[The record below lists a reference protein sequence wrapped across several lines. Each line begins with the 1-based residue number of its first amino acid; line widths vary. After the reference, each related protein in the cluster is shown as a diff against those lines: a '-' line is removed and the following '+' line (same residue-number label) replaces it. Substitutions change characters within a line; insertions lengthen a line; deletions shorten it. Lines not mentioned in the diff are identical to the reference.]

1 MFTNNFKLDGIDSIL
16 EDIGYMDE
24 MKGAGED
31 QEHKY
36 TKKSGKKSKDYDKD
50 GAVEDET
57 DEYAGVKDAAIKKAT
72 GKKCS
77 KCNEEPCECDE
88 VKESSCGTTGKKTK
102 KMVEGADFSFVLDE
116 LTDEDL
122 LFLSDDLIEEV
133 VEEFFYETL
142 EEGYEIDEL
151 ETLLIE
157 QVESELTYL
166 EEAKVTVG
174 HDSDVK
180 PEASRT
186 SKLAKVKD
194 AVKKVASG
202 AKAVAK
208 KVAGAAG
215 QVAGSAVAGYKKASA
230 ATADRPSSGSSSDDS
245 KSDTANTGSKTPRSS
260 SNSGTKRPGILGRV
274 GAALKSGLK
283 KAIRGAGKAAG
294 KVVKTA
300 KAGYDEG
307 RGKSAPAAKPAAT
320 SAAKPAAKKPAAK
333 PTTPAVKTAT
343 AKKKAGGNLDNL
355 LNQIRNE
362 ATYGGTPKKE
372 EPKDTRMVV
381 TKADKTGNTKAYQNY
396 KAGNKSYKAAD
407 HLDEAGKLQG
417 GGKDPCWKGYEM
429 VGMKN
434 KGGREVPNCVP
445 KEEYIDIER
454 DMLEEG
460 YTFEQVLEVIA
471 AYEDGF
477 EVIFEENGVTINETQ
492 EVLDEEFLSDVEMVA
507 DWLHTEGIIENEDEF
522 FELMEDLSEEEIE
535 ELYDVVLSE
544 AEGSY
549 GQTPK
554 ARSAMGKLAVSRMR
568 KPASEY
574 SQRGE
579 KTKKLKAAEK
589 HTRRQDRLAS
599 GNNRHGSRGPMDQA
613 HRNWSRGAD
622 DYGHSGYDGDGY
634 GGSVTKNPKKL
645 RKQKAMGEI
654 AKENYMIGNSLEEGG
669 LEVRNYSWEEV
680 MEATAMAKRG
690 YDETSIR
697 NKIASKTGGG
707 KSADRATKLA
717 DKPTYGDS
725 GKQKARE
732 NLARKQ
738 RGDFRNTT
746 SSSPGLHGYGH
757 KSNDPAVKAKQAAR
771 GAQRGALTPNEKK
784 QLGREGYEMIG
795 NSLEEG
801 GLEVRNYS
809 WKEVMESQAARN
821 NPEKYE
827 AGQKKKYA
835 PVRGEKTPMPPR
847 GDKRRED
854 FEKWYAANVR

>member
-1 MFTNNFKLDGIDSIL
+1 MFTNNFKLDGIENIL
-16 EDIGYMDE
+16 DDIGYLSEEAKDE
-24 MKGAGED
+24 SAAGED

-36 TKKSGKKSKDYDKD
+36 PKKSGKKSKDYDKD
-50 GAVEDET
+50 GTVEDET
-57 DEYAGVKDAAIKKAT
+57 DEYAGVKDKAIEKAVEKEDEKKEKE
-72 GKKCS
+72 GKEKEG
-77 KCNEEPCECDE
+77 KEKEK
-88 VKESSCGTTGKKTK
+88 KES
-102 KMVEGADFSFVLDE
+102 VDFSSVLDE

-142 EEGYEIDEL
+142 EEGFEIEEL

-215 QVAGSAVAGYKKASA
+215 EVAGSAVAGYKKASA
-230 ATADRPSSGSSSDDS
+230 AAKDAPGGSEKDDS

-260 SNSGTKRPGILGRV
+260 SGTKRPGILGRV

-283 KAIRGAGKAAG
+283 KAIHGAGKAAG

-307 RGKSAPAAKPAAT
+307 RGKSAPAP
-320 SAAKPAAKKPAAK
+320 AAKPAAKAPAKPASKPAAK
-333 PTTPAVKTAT
+333 PVAKTAT
-343 AKKKAGGNLDNL
+343 AKKKGSNLDNL

-362 ATYGGTPKKE
+362 EVENIE
-372 EPKDTRMVV
+372 EKAPPGAKYERMV
-381 TKADKTGNTKAYQNY
+381 KHIK
-396 KAGNKSYKAAD
+396 KSYSKGGLTDKEKSIAYATAWKAKKANEEVE
-407 HLDEAGKLQG
+407 HIEEEGKMQG
-417 GGKDPCWKGYEM
+417 GGKDPCWKGYQM
-429 VGMKN
+429 VGMKK

-445 KEEYIDIER
+445 KEEYVDIER

-492 EVLDEEFLSDVEMVA
+492 EVLDEETQFLSDVEMVA
-507 DWLHTEGIIENEDEF
+507 DWLYAEEIIDNEDQF

-535 ELYDVVLSE
+535 DLYELVLESQNIQE
-544 AEGSY
+544 VSADLALRAS
-549 GQTPK
+549 K
-554 ARSAMGKLAVSRMR
+554 AADIKRGKLAAAGDREG
-568 KPASEY
+568 AAA
-574 SQRGE
+574 
-579 KTKKLKAAEK
+579 KAA
-589 HTRRQDRLAS
+589 Q
-599 GNNRHGSRGPMDQA
+599 
-613 HRNWSRGAD
+613 
-622 DYGHSGYDGDGY
+622 
-634 GGSVTKNPKKL
+634 
-645 RKQKAMGEI
+645 
-654 AKENYMIGNSLEEGG
+654 
-669 LEVRNYSWEEV
+669 
-680 MEATAMAKRG
+680 AKRL
-690 YDETSIR
+690 YD
-697 NKIASKTGGG
+697 
-707 KSADRATKLA
+707 
-717 DKPTYGDS
+717 
-725 GKQKARE
+725 
-732 NLARKQ
+732 
-738 RGDFRNTT
+738 
-746 SSSPGLHGYGH
+746 
-757 KSNDPAVKAKQAAR
+757 KQAAKR
-771 GAQRGALTPNEKK
+771 
-784 QLGREGYEMIG
+784 LGRQENIEMIG
-795 NSLEEG
+795 TSLEEG

-809 WKEVMESQAARN
+809 WKEVMEAQQARN

-827 AGQKKKYA
+827 AGEKKKYA

>member
-1 MFTNNFKLDGIDSIL
+1 MFTNNFKLDGIENIL
-16 EDIGYMDE
+16 DGIGYLDE

-31 QEHKY
+31 QEHNY
-36 TKKSGKKSKDYDKD
+36 TKKSGKKSKDYDQD
-50 GAVEDET
+50 GTVEDET
-57 DEYAGVKDAAIKKAT
+57 DEYAGVKDRAIKKAM
-72 GKKCS
+72 KKEEKETCP
-77 KCNEEPCECDE
+77 KCDKKSCECDE
-88 VKESSCGTTGKKTK
+88 VEESSCGSEYGKKKK
-102 KMVEGADFSFVLDE
+102 KMIEDVDFSSVLDE

-142 EEGYEIDEL
+142 EEGFEIEEL

-215 QVAGSAVAGYKKASA
+215 EVAGSAVAGYKKASA
-230 ATADRPSSGSSSDDS
+230 AAKDAPGGSEKDDS

-260 SNSGTKRPGILGRV
+260 SGTKRPGILGRV

-283 KAIRGAGKAAG
+283 KAIHGAGKAAG

-307 RGKSAPAAKPAAT
+307 RGKSAPAP
-320 SAAKPAAKKPAAK
+320 AAKPAAKASAKPAAK
-333 PTTPAVKTAT
+333 PAAKPVAKTAT

-362 ATYGGTPKKE
+362 AAYGGTPKKE
-372 EPKDTRMVV
+372 EPKDTRMIV
-381 TKADKTGNTKAYQNY
+381 TRADKTGNTKAYQNY
-396 KAGNKSYKAAD
+396 KAGHKGYKAAD
-407 HLDEAGKLQG
+407 HLDEEGKLQG
-417 GGKDPCWKGYEM
+417 GAKDPCWKGYEM
-429 VGMKN
+429 VGMKK

-445 KEEYIDIER
+445 KEEYVDIER

-492 EVLDEEFLSDVEMVA
+492 EILDEETQFLSDVEMVA
-507 DWLHTEGIIENEDEF
+507 DWLYAEGVIEDEDQF

-535 ELYDVVLSE
+535 DLYELVL
-544 AEGSY
+544 
-549 GQTPK
+549 
-554 ARSAMGKLAVSRMR
+554 
-568 KPASEY
+568 
-574 SQRGE
+574 
-579 KTKKLKAAEK
+579 
-589 HTRRQDRLAS
+589 
-599 GNNRHGSRGPMDQA
+599 
-613 HRNWSRGAD
+613 
-622 DYGHSGYDGDGY
+622 
-634 GGSVTKNPKKL
+634 
-645 RKQKAMGEI
+645 
-654 AKENYMIGNSLEEGG
+654 
-669 LEVRNYSWEEV
+669 
-680 MEATAMAKRG
+680 EATAMAKRG
-690 YDETSIR
+690 YDEAPIR
-697 NKIASKTGGG
+697 NKIAANTQGG
-707 KSADRATKLA
+707 KSADRAKALA
-717 DKPTYGDS
+717 DKQTYGQKGVDP
-725 GKQKARE
+725 KARQ

-738 RGDFRNTT
+738 MGDHRNTT
-746 SSSPGLHGYGH
+746 SSNPGLHGYGH

-771 GAQRGALTPNEKK
+771 GAQRGSATLTPKEKK
-784 QLGREGYEMIG
+784 QLNMGYEMIG
-795 NSLEEG
+795 DSLDNG

-809 WKEVMESQAARN
+809 WKEVMEAQEARN

>member
-102 KMVEGADFSFVLDE
+102 KMVESVDFSSVLDE

-142 EEGYEIDEL
+142 EEGYEIEEL

-174 HDSDVK
+174 HDTDDE

-186 SKLAKVKD
+186 SKLSRVKD

-215 QVAGSAVAGYKKASA
+215 EVAGSAVAGYKKASA
-230 ATADRPSSGSSSDDS
+230 AAKDAPGGFEKDDS

-260 SNSGTKRPGILGRV
+260 TGTKRPGILGRV

-283 KAIRGAGKAAG
+283 KAIHGTAKAAG

-307 RGKSAPAAKPAAT
+307 RGKSAPAAAPAA
-320 SAAKPAAKKPAAK
+320 KPAAK

-362 ATYGGTPKKE
+362 AAYPKKD

-396 KAGNKSYKAAD
+396 KAGNKAYKAAD
-407 HLDEAGKLQG
+407 HLDEDLKEA
-417 GGKDPCWKGYEM
+417 CWKGYEAI
-429 VGMKN
+429 GMKK
-434 KGGREVPNCVP
+434 KGGKQVPNCVP
-445 KEEYIDIER
+445 KEEYVDIER

-492 EVLDEEFLSDVEMVA
+492 EVLDEETLFLSDVEMVA
-507 DWLHTEGIIENEDEF
+507 DWLHAEGVIENEDQF
-522 FELMEDLSEEEIE
+522 FELMEDLSEEEIQ
-535 ELYDVVLSE
+535 ELYDLVL
-544 AEGSY
+544 
-549 GQTPK
+549 
-554 ARSAMGKLAVSRMR
+554 
-568 KPASEY
+568 
-574 SQRGE
+574 
-579 KTKKLKAAEK
+579 
-589 HTRRQDRLAS
+589 
-599 GNNRHGSRGPMDQA
+599 
-613 HRNWSRGAD
+613 
-622 DYGHSGYDGDGY
+622 
-634 GGSVTKNPKKL
+634 
-645 RKQKAMGEI
+645 
-654 AKENYMIGNSLEEGG
+654 
-669 LEVRNYSWEEV
+669 
-680 MEATAMAKRG
+680 EATAMAKRG
-690 YDETSIR
+690 HDETAIR
-697 NKIASKTGGG
+697 NKIAKATGGG
-707 KSADRATKLA
+707 KSADRATALA
-717 DKPTYGDS
+717 DKPTYGQRGVDP
-725 GKQKARE
+725 KARQ

-771 GAQRGALTPNEKK
+771 GSQRGALTPNEKK

-795 NSLEEG
+795 DSLDNG

-809 WKEVMESQAARN
+809 WKEVMEAQEARN

-854 FEKWYAANVR
+854 FEKWYTANVR

>member
-1 MFTNNFKLDGIDSIL
+1 MFSNNLKLDGIENIL
-16 EDIGYMDE
+16 DEIGYLSEEAKDE
-24 MKGAGED
+24 NAAGED

-36 TKKSGKKSKDYDKD
+36 PKKSGKKSKDYDKD
-50 GAVEDET
+50 GTVEDET
-57 DEYAGVKDAAIKKAT
+57 DEYAGVKDKAIEKAVEKEDEKKEKE
-72 GKKCS
+72 GKEKE
-77 KCNEEPCECDE
+77 KEK
-88 VKESSCGTTGKKTK
+88 KES
-102 KMVEGADFSFVLDE
+102 VDFSSVLDE
-116 LTDEDL
+116 LTEEDL

-142 EEGYEIDEL
+142 EEGFEIDEL
-151 ETLLIE
+151 ETILLE

-215 QVAGSAVAGYKKASA
+215 EVAGSAVAGYKKASA
-230 ATADRPSSGSSSDDS
+230 AAKDAPGEESDNS
-245 KSDTANTGSKTPRSS
+245 KSDSPNTGSRTPRSS
-260 SNSGTKRPGILGRV
+260 SASATKATGTNRPGILGRV

-283 KAIRGAGKAAG
+283 KAIHGAGKAAG

-307 RGKSAPAAKPAAT
+307 RGKSAPAPAPAAKPTA
-320 SAAKPAAKKPAAK
+320 AAKPAAKKPATSA
-333 PTTPAVKTAT
+333 AKTAT

-362 ATYGGTPKKE
+362 AAYSKKE
-372 EPKDTRMVV
+372 DEKDTRMVV

-396 KAGNKSYKAAD
+396 KAGHKGYKAAD
-407 HLDEAGKLQG
+407 HLDEEGKMQG
-417 GGKDPCWKGYEM
+417 GGKDPCWKGYQM
-429 VGMKN
+429 VGMKK

-445 KEEYIDIER
+445 KEEYLDIER

-477 EVIFEENGVTINETQ
+477 EVIFEEDGVTINETQ
-492 EVLDEEFLSDVEMVA
+492 EVLDEETQFLSDVELVA
-507 DWLHTEGIIENEDEF
+507 DWLHAEGVIENEDEF

-535 ELYDVVLSE
+535 ELYELVLSE
-544 AEGSY
+544 LYKGKH
-549 GQTPK
+549 GQSETEYQDS
-554 ARSAMGKLAVSRMR
+554 RSNAGKMVSGTS
-568 KPASEY
+568 KLSGAAY
-574 SQRGE
+574 S
-579 KTKKLKAAEK
+579 
-589 HTRRQDRLAS
+589 
-599 GNNRHGSRGPMDQA
+599 SRGVK
-613 HRNWSRGAD
+613 N
-622 DYGHSGYDGDGY
+622 SGPNPA
-634 GGSVTKNPKKL
+634 GGSKKPQGQGRMTSGQRTEMQY
-645 RKQKAMGEI
+645 RKANLKKA
-654 AKENYMIGNSLEEGG
+654 
-669 LEVRNYSWEEV
+669 
-680 MEATAMAKRG
+680 
-690 YDETSIR
+690 
-697 NKIASKTGGG
+697 
-707 KSADRATKLA
+707 
-717 DKPTYGDS
+717 
-725 GKQKARE
+725 
-732 NLARKQ
+732 
-738 RGDFRNTT
+738 
-746 SSSPGLHGYGH
+746 
-757 KSNDPAVKAKQAAR
+757 
-771 GAQRGALTPNEKK
+771 
-784 QLGREGYEMIG
+784 EGYEMIG
-795 NSLEEG
+795 TSLEEG

-809 WKEVMESQAARN
+809 WKEVMEAQQARN

-827 AGQKKKYA
+827 AEQKKKYA

>member
-1 MFTNNFKLDGIDSIL
+1 MFTNNFKLDGIENIL
-16 EDIGYMDE
+16 DDIGYLDE
-24 MKGAGED
+24 MKGAGEE
-31 QEHKY
+31 QEDKY
-36 TKKSGKKSKDYDKD
+36 TKKSGKKSKDYDGD
-50 GAVEDET
+50 GSVEDET
-57 DEYAGVKDAAIKKAT
+57 DEYAGVKDRAIKKAT
-72 GKKCS
+72 GKCS
-77 KCNEEPCECDE
+77 KCGKEPCECEDTK
-88 VKESSCGTTGKKTK
+88 KES
-102 KMVEGADFSFVLDE
+102 VDFSSVLDE

-122 LFLSDDLIEEV
+122 IFLSDTLIEEV

-142 EEGYEIDEL
+142 EEGFEIDEL
-151 ETLLIE
+151 ETILIE

-174 HDSDVK
+174 HDSNSEV
-180 PEASRT
+180 SRP
-186 SKLAKVKD
+186 SRLAKVKA

-215 QVAGSAVAGYKKASA
+215 EVAGSAVAGYKKASA
-230 ATADRPSSGSSSDDS
+230 AASDAPGGRERDDSTKDSPNTGSRSSGSSSS
-245 KSDTANTGSKTPRSS
+245 
-260 SNSGTKRPGILGRV
+260 SGTKRPGILGRV

-320 SAAKPAAKKPAAK
+320 PAAKPAAKKPAEKPADPWKGSETTPPKAKPAAKKPAAK
-333 PTTPAVKTAT
+333 AAT
-343 AKKKAGGNLDNL
+343 AKKKSKSNLDNL
-355 LNQIRNE
+355 LSQIRNE
-362 ATYGGTPKKE
+362 AKMTSAEKAKESSLKDKYDPSGMKASMQKQYGAEKGKSVYFATIRKKAMQSAGY
-372 EPKDTRMVV
+372 EPEGDL
-381 TKADKTGNTKAYQNY
+381 
-396 KAGNKSYKAAD
+396 
-407 HLDEAGKLQG
+407 LDEAGKLQG

-445 KEEYIDIER
+445 KEEYEELVM
-454 DMLEEG
+454 DMIQEG
-460 YTFEQVLEVIA
+460 YDMDQVREVIGA
-471 AYEDGF
+471 IEDGY
-477 EVIFEENGVTINETQ
+477 EVIFEENGVLINDEIEQ
-492 EVLDEEFLSDVEMVA
+492 LDEEFLDEEFLSDVEMVA
-507 DWLHTEGIIENEDEF
+507 DWLHAEGIIQNEDEF
-522 FELMEDLSEEEIE
+522 FALMEDLSEDEIE

-554 ARSAMGKLAVSRMR
+554 ARSAMGKLAISRMR

-579 KTKKLKAAEK
+579 KTKKVKAAEK
-589 HTRRQDRLAS
+589 HASRQNRLAS

-613 HRNWSRGAD
+613 RRNWSRGAD
-622 DYGHSGYDGDGY
+622 EYGHTGYDGEGH

-654 AKENYMIGNSLEEGG
+654 GENYMIGDSLDNGG
-669 LEVRNYSWEEV
+669 LEVRNYSWREV
-680 MEATAMAKRG
+680 
-690 YDETSIR
+690 
-697 NKIASKTGGG
+697 
-707 KSADRATKLA
+707 L
-717 DKPTYGDS
+717 
-725 GKQKARE
+725 
-732 NLARKQ
+732 
-738 RGDFRNTT
+738 
-746 SSSPGLHGYGH
+746 
-757 KSNDPAVKAKQAAR
+757 
-771 GAQRGALTPNEKK
+771 
-784 QLGREGYEMIG
+784 
-795 NSLEEG
+795 
-801 GLEVRNYS
+801 
-809 WKEVMESQAARN
+809 ESQDARN

-835 PVRGEKTPMPPR
+835 PVRGEKTSMPPR

>member
-230 ATADRPSSGSSSDDS
+230 AAADRPSSGSSSDDS

-492 EVLDEEFLSDVEMVA
+492 EVLDEETLFLSDVEMVA

-535 ELYDVVLSE
+535 ELY
-544 AEGSY
+544 
-549 GQTPK
+549 
-554 ARSAMGKLAVSRMR
+554 
-568 KPASEY
+568 
-574 SQRGE
+574 
-579 KTKKLKAAEK
+579 
-589 HTRRQDRLAS
+589 
-599 GNNRHGSRGPMDQA
+599 
-613 HRNWSRGAD
+613 
-622 DYGHSGYDGDGY
+622 
-634 GGSVTKNPKKL
+634 SV
-645 RKQKAMGEI
+645 
-654 AKENYMIGNSLEEGG
+654 
-669 LEVRNYSWEEV
+669 V

-690 YDETSIR
+690 YDEAPIR
-697 NKIASKTGGG
+697 NKIAANTKGG
-707 KSADRATKLA
+707 KFADKATALADRQ
-717 DKPTYGDS
+717 TYGN
-725 GKQKARE
+725 KEKKAGRE

-738 RGDFRNTT
+738 RGDHRNTT
-746 SSSPGLHGYGH
+746 SSNPGLHGYAH
-757 KSNDPAVKAKQAAR
+757 QSNDPKVKAKQAAR
-771 GAQRGALTPNEKK
+771 GAQRGSATLTPNERKK
-784 QLGREGYEMIG
+784 LNMGYEMIG

>member
-1 MFTNNFKLDGIDSIL
+1 M
-16 EDIGYMDE
+16 EE

-36 TKKSGKKSKDYDKD
+36 TKKSGKKSKDYDGD
-50 GAVEDET
+50 GDVEDET
-57 DEYAGVKDAAIKKAT
+57 DEYAGVKDRAIKKAT
-72 GKKCS
+72 GKCS
-77 KCNEEPCECDE
+77 KCGKEPCECED
-88 VKESSCGTTGKKTK
+88 TK
-102 KMVEGADFSFVLDE
+102 KETKEETKVDFSTVLDE
-116 LTDEDL
+116 LTDEEV
-122 LFLSDDLIEEV
+122 LFLSDTLIEEV

-142 EEGYEIDEL
+142 EEGFEIDEL
-151 ETLLIE
+151 ETILIE
-157 QVESELTYL
+157 QLETELTYL

-174 HDSDVK
+174 HDSNSEV
-180 PEASRT
+180 SRP
-186 SKLAKVKD
+186 SRLAKVKD

-215 QVAGSAVAGYKKASA
+215 EVAGSAVAGYKKASA
-230 ATADRPSSGSSSDDS
+230 AAKDAPGGKERDDS
-245 KSDTANTGSKTPRSS
+245 TKDSPKT
-260 SNSGTKRPGILGRV
+260 GTKRPGLLGRIAS
-274 GAALKSGLK
+274 GLKSGLK
-283 KAIRGAGKAAG
+283 KAIHGAGKVAG

-307 RGKSAPAAKPAAT
+307 RGKETKSAPVAAKPAAT
-320 SAAKPAAKKPAAK
+320 PAAKPAAKKPAAK
-333 PTTPAVKTAT
+333 QATPAAKTAT

-355 LNQIRNE
+355 LKQIRSE
-362 ATYGGTPKKE
+362 AKMSAPETAEKERIVKE
-372 EPKDTRMVV
+372 EVEGLDEISKELAGRVVNARIAKTGAAFDRENKDRTPENMRDTMGA
-381 TKADKTGNTKAYQNY
+381 ADKEARAKKLA
-396 KAGNKSYKAAD
+396 AGVRTRRNATNEEYV
-407 HLDEAGKLQG
+407 DEAGKLQG

-434 KGGREVPNCVP
+434 KSGKEVPNCVP
-445 KEEYIDIER
+445 KEEYEELVM
-454 DMLEEG
+454 DMIEEG
-460 YTFEQVLEVIA
+460 YEMDQVREVIGA
-471 AYEDGF
+471 IEDGY
-477 EVIFEENGVTINETQ
+477 EVIFEENGVLIND
-492 EVLDEEFLSDVEMVA
+492 EVEQLDEEVEFLSDVEAVA

-535 ELYDVVLSE
+535 ELY
-544 AEGSY
+544 
-549 GQTPK
+549 
-554 ARSAMGKLAVSRMR
+554 
-568 KPASEY
+568 
-574 SQRGE
+574 
-579 KTKKLKAAEK
+579 
-589 HTRRQDRLAS
+589 
-599 GNNRHGSRGPMDQA
+599 
-613 HRNWSRGAD
+613 
-622 DYGHSGYDGDGY
+622 
-634 GGSVTKNPKKL
+634 SV
-645 RKQKAMGEI
+645 
-654 AKENYMIGNSLEEGG
+654 
-669 LEVRNYSWEEV
+669 V

-690 YDETSIR
+690 YDEAPIR
-697 NKIASKTGGG
+697 NKIAANTKGG
-707 KSADRATKLA
+707 KFADKATALADRQ
-717 DKPTYGDS
+717 TYGN
-725 GKQKARE
+725 KEKKAGRE

-757 KSNDPAVKAKQAAR
+757 KSNDPKVKAKQSAR

-809 WKEVMESQAARN
+809 WREVLESQDARN

>member
-1 MFTNNFKLDGIDSIL
+1 MFTNNFKLDGIENIL
-16 EDIGYMDE
+16 DDIGYLDE

-36 TKKSGKKSKDYDKD
+36 TKKSGKKSKDYDGD
-50 GAVEDET
+50 GTVEDET
-57 DEYAGVKDAAIKKAT
+57 DEYAGVKDRAIKKAT
-72 GKKCS
+72 GKCS
-77 KCNEEPCECDE
+77 KCDKEPCECDDTK
-88 VKESSCGTTGKKTK
+88 KES
-102 KMVEGADFSFVLDE
+102 VDFSSVLDE

-142 EEGYEIDEL
+142 EEGFEIDEL

-215 QVAGSAVAGYKKASA
+215 EVAGSAVAGYKKASA
-230 ATADRPSSGSSSDDS
+230 AAKDAPESSKSEKNDS
-245 KSDTANTGSKTPRSS
+245 KSDSPNTGSRTT
-260 SNSGTKRPGILGRV
+260 SGTKRPGILGRV

-283 KAIRGAGKAAG
+283 KAIHGAGKAAG

-307 RGKSAPAAKPAAT
+307 RGKSTPAAKPAA
-320 SAAKPAAKKPAAK
+320 KPAANKPAAK
-333 PTTPAVKTAT
+333 PVAKTAT

-362 ATYGGTPKKE
+362 AKMTSAEKAKESSLKDKYDPSGMKASMKKQYGSEKGENVYFATIRKKAMQSAGY
-372 EPKDTRMVV
+372 EPEGDL
-381 TKADKTGNTKAYQNY
+381 
-396 KAGNKSYKAAD
+396 
-407 HLDEAGKLQG
+407 LDEAGKLQG

-429 VGMKN
+429 VGMKK

-445 KEEYIDIER
+445 KEEYTELYF

-460 YTFEQVLEVIA
+460 YTLDQVREVLA

-477 EVIFEENGVTINETQ
+477 EVIFEEDGVTINETQ
-492 EVLDEEFLSDVEMVA
+492 EVLDEETEFLSDVEMVA
-507 DWLHTEGIIENEDEF
+507 DWLYAEGVIENEDEF
-522 FELMEDLSEEEIE
+522 FELMEDLSEEEIQ
-535 ELYDVVLSE
+535 ELYDVVME
-544 AEGSY
+544 ASPIYSRGGEQRRT
-549 GQTPK
+549 QTPRQIGVK
-554 ARSAMGKLAVSRMR
+554 GAAHNIPKGGTTISSRDPEGKRLFTGD
-568 KPASEY
+568 
-574 SQRGE
+574 QDRG
-579 KTKKLKAAEK
+579 KGNKAARRAAALKPQEK
-589 HTRRQDRLAS
+589 RFPNRLRR
-599 GNNRHGSRGPMDQA
+599 
-613 HRNWSRGAD
+613 AD
-622 DYGHSGYDGDGY
+622 GQG
-634 GGSVTKNPKKL
+634 
-645 RKQKAMGEI
+645 
-654 AKENYMIGNSLEEGG
+654 
-669 LEVRNYSWEEV
+669 
-680 MEATAMAKRG
+680 
-690 YDETSIR
+690 IR
-697 NKIASKTGGG
+697 
-707 KSADRATKLA
+707 
-717 DKPTYGDS
+717 DS
-725 GKQKARE
+725 
-732 NLARKQ
+732 
-738 RGDFRNTT
+738 
-746 SSSPGLHGYGH
+746 
-757 KSNDPAVKAKQAAR
+757 
-771 GAQRGALTPNEKK
+771 
-784 QLGREGYEMIG
+784 YEMIG

-809 WKEVMESQAARN
+809 WREVVESQYARN

-827 AGQKKKYA
+827 AEQKKKTSKSA
-835 PVRGEKTPMPPR
+835 MPPR

>member
-1 MFTNNFKLDGIDSIL
+1 MFTNNFKLDGIENIL
-16 EDIGYMDE
+16 DDIGYLDE

-36 TKKSGKKSKDYDKD
+36 TKKSGKKSKDYDGD
-50 GAVEDET
+50 GTVEDET
-57 DEYAGVKDAAIKKAT
+57 DEYAGVKDRAIKKAT
-72 GKKCS
+72 GKCS
-77 KCNEEPCECDE
+77 KCDKEPCECDDTK
-88 VKESSCGTTGKKTK
+88 KES
-102 KMVEGADFSFVLDE
+102 VDFSSVLDE

-142 EEGYEIDEL
+142 EEGFEIDEL

-215 QVAGSAVAGYKKASA
+215 EVAGSAVAGYKKASA
-230 ATADRPSSGSSSDDS
+230 AAKDAPESSKSEKNDS
-245 KSDTANTGSKTPRSS
+245 KSDSPNTGSRTT
-260 SNSGTKRPGILGRV
+260 SGTKRPGILGRV

-283 KAIRGAGKAAG
+283 KAIHGAGKVAG

-307 RGKSAPAAKPAAT
+307 RGKSTPVAKPAAKPAAN
-320 SAAKPAAKKPAAK
+320 KPAAK
-333 PTTPAVKTAT
+333 PVAKTAT

-362 ATYGGTPKKE
+362 AKMTSAEKAKESSLKDKYDPSGMKASMKKQYGSEKGENVYFATIRKKAMQSAGY
-372 EPKDTRMVV
+372 EPEGDL
-381 TKADKTGNTKAYQNY
+381 
-396 KAGNKSYKAAD
+396 
-407 HLDEAGKLQG
+407 LDEAGKLQG

-429 VGMKN
+429 VGMKK

-445 KEEYIDIER
+445 KEEYEELYL
-454 DMLEEG
+454 DMIEEG
-460 YTFEQVLEVIA
+460 YTIEQVREVLA

-477 EVIFEENGVTINETQ
+477 EVIFEEDGVTINETQ

-507 DWLHTEGIIENEDEF
+507 DWLYAEGVIENEDQF
-522 FELMEDLSEEEIE
+522 FELMEDLSEEEIQE
-535 ELYDVVLSE
+535 IYDLVL
-544 AEGSY
+544 
-549 GQTPK
+549 
-554 ARSAMGKLAVSRMR
+554 
-568 KPASEY
+568 
-574 SQRGE
+574 
-579 KTKKLKAAEK
+579 
-589 HTRRQDRLAS
+589 
-599 GNNRHGSRGPMDQA
+599 
-613 HRNWSRGAD
+613 
-622 DYGHSGYDGDGY
+622 
-634 GGSVTKNPKKL
+634 
-645 RKQKAMGEI
+645 
-654 AKENYMIGNSLEEGG
+654 
-669 LEVRNYSWEEV
+669 
-680 MEATAMAKRG
+680 EATAMAKRG
-690 YDETSIR
+690 YDETKLRSR
-697 NKIASKTGGG
+697 AGGG
-707 KSADRATKLA
+707 EAADRASALEK
-717 DKPTYGDS
+717 KPTYGDANKT
-725 GKQKARE
+725 KQRQNYAR
-732 NLARKQ
+732 AQ
-738 RGDFRNTT
+738 RGDYRKTA
-746 SSSPGLHGYGH
+746 SSNPGLHAGQH
-757 KSNDPAVKAKQAAR
+757 KSNDPKVKAKQAAR
-771 GAQRGALTPNEKK
+771 GAQRGALTPKEKK
-784 QLGREGYEMIG
+784 DLNMGYEMIG

-809 WKEVMESQAARN
+809 WKEVMESQYARN

-827 AGQKKKYA
+827 AEQKKKTSKSA
-835 PVRGEKTPMPPR
+835 MPPR